1 MSDAKIM
8 QINDEIMAEELPLD
22 DIEENYRL
30 MAQDEKHE
38 KEALA
43 WVEALIGDLELDS
56 AQN

>member
-1 MSDAKIM
+1 M